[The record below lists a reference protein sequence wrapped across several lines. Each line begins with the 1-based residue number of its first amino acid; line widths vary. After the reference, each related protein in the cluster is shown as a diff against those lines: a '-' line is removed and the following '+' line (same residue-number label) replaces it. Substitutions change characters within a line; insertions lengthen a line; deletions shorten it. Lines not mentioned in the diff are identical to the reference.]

1 MLHRVSEG
9 GHMVGRDIDA
19 KRKIET
25 PRAACER
32 KLAAERV
39 GGYIESKSG

>member
-19 KRKIET
+19 KRK
-25 PRAACER
+25 
-32 KLAAERV
+32 KERV
-39 GGYIESKSG
+39 RELHVRESWQQKESGGLYRE